1 MLPRDSCPGSGLGS
15 GKGRGRNNIGE
26 SLNAAPKRNF
36 LPCWKLDPIH
46 TLTQP
51 EGWCRL
57 CLITSQQTAALSLF
71 CCLPLLLLSAPFKRR
86 SFPSGRLGCQAPPA
100 PSHFGKLR
108 DKWCQ
113 IVLVSYTK
121 LFVTS
126 LFSFPPLNEHVK
138 TKIKSLPKAQRSPS

>member
-1 MLPRDSCPGSGLGS
+1 MLPRDSFPGSGLGS

-26 SLNAAPKRNF
+26 SLNAAPKWNF

-71 CCLPLLLLSAPFKRR
+71 WCLPLLLLSAPFKRR